1 MPLWSD
7 RDGARGDLRQPAVAD
22 SSTFERIL
30 VGNDGSE
37 AALMALRL
45 ASRLRGAAGELV
57 ALTVAELH
65 LAAHAGLDAPEWD
78 RRLRGEAEDAR
89 RAAERELPAG
99 AQVKSRMIIGHVA
112 DELLKAAQ
120 ELDADLVAIGSH
132 GRSRAAGMLL
142 GSAATRVIHDAP
154 CSVLVARGDVDTN
167 QFPQR
172 MLVGIDTSAASAEA
186 EVMAELLAEAS
197 GADLRRLTA
206 TGGKPLPDD
215 AALTAELDA
224 RSPVE
229 ALVDAG
235 RGCDLLV
242 VGSRGLHG
250 PAALGSV
257 AERVAHEAPCP
268 VLIVRR

>member
-1 MPLWSD
+1 MDP
-7 RDGARGDLRQPAVAD
+7 
-22 SSTFERIL
+22 STFERIL

-37 AALMALRL
+37 AALTALRL
-45 ASRLRGAAGELV
+45 ASRFRGAAGELV
-57 ALTVAELH
+57 VLTVAELH
-65 LAAHAGLDAPEWD
+65 LVAHAGFDAPEWD
-78 RRLRGEAEDAR
+78 RRLRAEAEEAR
-89 RAAERELPAG
+89 RAAERALPADVP
-99 AQVKSRMIIGHVA
+99 VKSRMVVGHAA
-112 DELLKAAQ
+112 DALLRTAHELG
-120 ELDADLVAIGSH
+120 ADLIVIGSH
-132 GRSRAAGMLL
+132 GRSRVAGILL

-154 CSVLVARGDVDTN
+154 CSVLVARGDVDAN
-167 QFPQR
+167 LFPQR
-172 MLVGIDTSAASAEA
+172 MLVGLDTSAAAADA
-186 EVMAELLAEAS
+186 EVVSQLIADAS

-215 AALTAELDA
+215 AVLTAELDS

-229 ALVDAG
+229 ALVDVG
-235 RGCDLLV
+235 RSCDLLV